1 MIYNIT
7 MPNRYR
13 YAVELLRFQEND
25 RVTKDCWSLLEIE
38 NLEWLKHFELSKNKI
53 VSMVENNNVRT
64 CGEEI
69 LKIKKMSRFPKFDDN
84 ICEISIE
91 D

>member
-1 MIYNIT
+1 

-38 NLEWLKHFELSKNKI
+38 NLEWLKHFELSKNKK
-53 VSMVENNNVRT
+53 VYTFKTWHKCQVF
-64 CGEEI
+64 
-69 LKIKKMSRFPKFDDN
+69 L
-84 ICEISIE
+84 
-91 D
+91 

>member
-1 MIYNIT
+1 

-38 NLEWLKHFELSKNKI
+38 NLEWLKHDFLNFLIILIDVFWYYNDNRSNIYQSIYRILYNKLLVTFFSALYI
-53 VSMVENNNVRT
+53 
-64 CGEEI
+64 
-69 LKIKKMSRFPKFDDN
+69 
-84 ICEISIE
+84 
-91 D
+91 